1 MALTKTKSVSLG
13 RPIHIYEGTLDISG
27 GLSAIPYGTAAMAEQ
42 DITVSGILA
51 TDILVSFY
59 CTDACTFG
67 IANARVK
74 ADNTISVVPVA
85 TDTDTAVNPAG
96 TLNYRLIVISG
107 V

>member
-1 MALTKTKSVSLG
+1 MALAKTKSISLG
-13 RPIHIYEGTLDISG
+13 RPIHIYEGTLD
-27 GLSAIPYGTAAMAEQ
+27 LSAIPYGTSAMAEQ
-42 DITVSGILA
+42 DITITGLLA
-51 TDILVSFY
+51 TDIVVSFY

-74 ADNTISVVPVA
+74 AANTLAVVPVS
-85 TDTDTAVNPAG
+85 TDTDTAVNPAD